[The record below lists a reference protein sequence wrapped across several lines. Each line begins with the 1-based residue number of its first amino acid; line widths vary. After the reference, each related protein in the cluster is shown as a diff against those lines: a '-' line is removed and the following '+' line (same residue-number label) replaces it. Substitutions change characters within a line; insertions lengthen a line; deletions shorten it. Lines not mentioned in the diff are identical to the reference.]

1 MYFSKKQLMH
11 LKRHLNKCDKT
22 NQICDSIYFDSKV
35 ASKQQIFSSKL
46 TNRAV
51 QAKSRCFKVRRLMI
65 SILCNC
71 ETQPPASIG

>member
-35 ASKQQIFSSKL
+35 SLIMFRPFKTANIFIKVDKSS
-46 TNRAV
+46 
-51 QAKSRCFKVRRLMI
+51 S
-65 SILCNC
+65 S
-71 ETQPPASIG
+71 G